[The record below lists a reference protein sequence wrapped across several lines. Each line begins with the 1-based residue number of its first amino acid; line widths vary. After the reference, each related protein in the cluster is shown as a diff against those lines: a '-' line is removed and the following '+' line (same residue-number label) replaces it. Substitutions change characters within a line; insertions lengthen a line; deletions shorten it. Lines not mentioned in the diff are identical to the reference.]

1 MGKQKTYATDRIC
14 PVCGKEFICYLN
26 SQWVY
31 RGFFN
36 GEKLFCSWGCMRKME
51 QEKALTQKRTGRRK
65 KNDGHTEVSKADQD

>member
-31 RGFFN
+31 RGYFD
-36 GEKLFCSWGCMRKME
+36 GEKLFCSWGCMRKAE
-51 QEKALTQKRTGRRK
+51 AEEEKKQKTKRGRRK
-65 KNDGHTEVSKADQD
+65 NARNISEKEE

>member
-36 GEKLFCSWGCMRKME
+36 GEKLFCSCGCMRKME
-51 QEKALTQKRTGRRK
+51 REQQKAKRGRRK
-65 KNDGHTEVSKADQD
+65 KNDGHTEVSKTDQD